1 MKIYTTASMLDGSFQ
16 LHELKKDGWTCER
29 CSLQT
34 LKRIIKGNDDVD
46 FVSWALGETRDHG
59 LVLVAVYRDPETK
72 TLLAAELGHDQIK
85 LPLLPWLLEHG
96 GGRVYLTLWR
106 EKTQSEK
113 KEGAK

>member
-1 MKIYTTASMLDGSFQ
+1 MKLYTTAKMLDGSFQ
-16 LHELKKDGWTCER
+16 LRELKRTGWTCEN

-34 LKRIIKGNDDVD
+34 LKRKIKRTDDVD
-46 FVSWALGETRDHG
+46 FVNWALGETRDQG
-59 LVLVAVYRDPETK
+59 LVLAAVYKDPETK
-72 TLLAAELGHDQIK
+72 TLLAVELEHDQIK

-113 KEGAK
+113 KGGAA